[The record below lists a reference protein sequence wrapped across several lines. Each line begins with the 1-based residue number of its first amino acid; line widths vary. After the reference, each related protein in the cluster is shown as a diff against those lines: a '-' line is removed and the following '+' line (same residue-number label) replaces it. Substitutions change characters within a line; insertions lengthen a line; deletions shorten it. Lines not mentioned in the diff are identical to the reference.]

1 MYMSKRLRYL
11 IRYFP
16 GLMFSLALDTISRID
31 PIRTRFQKE
40 LIRRLYESVS
50 ARDKT
55 ARVTFM
61 NYGYANAGIPYVD
74 EEIRN
79 QYNNST
85 YGVQLYRRVINGVTI
100 LDKNVLEIGC
110 GRGGGAAFVAEYFHP
125 HTLIG
130 IDLSDKAIE
139 FCRNHYRI
147 EGLSFTKG
155 DAEDLQ
161 FAGDSFDAV
170 INIESSHSYPRMEQF
185 LSEVARVLRPEGHF
199 LFADLRSTDQV
210 DALRQQFERSGLVIL
225 QEEWITP
232 NVLRALELDTG
243 RRLANIQRL
252 PRALRPS
259 YREFAGVK
267 GSKAFEMFGSGAL
280 QYLRFVL
287 QKVEQ

>member
-1 MYMSKRLRYL
+1 MHMSKRLRYL

-50 ARDKT
+50 AKDKT

-61 NYGYANAGIPYVD
+61 NYGYANTVIPYVD
-74 EEIRN
+74 GEIGDK
-79 QYNNST
+79 YNNNT
-85 YGVQLYRRVINGVTI
+85 YGVQLYRRVIDDVDIRNKDI
-100 LDKNVLEIGC
+100 LEIGC
-110 GRGGGAAFVAEYFHP
+110 GRGGGAAFVTEHFQP
-125 HTLIG
+125 HALIG
-130 IDLSDKAIE
+130 IDFSGKAID
-139 FCRNHYRI
+139 FCRVHYRF

-155 DAEDLQ
+155 DAENLQ
-161 FAGDSFDAV
+161 FADDSFDAV

-199 LFADLRSTDQV
+199 FFADLRSTDQV
-210 DALRQQFERSGLVIL
+210 GALRQQFERSGLVIL

-243 RRLANIQRL
+243 RRLEYSAASQG
-252 PRALRPS
+252 P
-259 YREFAGVK
+259 
-267 GSKAFEMFGSGAL
+267 
-280 QYLRFVL
+280 
-287 QKVEQ
+287 